1 MPVQFLA
8 LLKTKPD
15 TPREKIGPLL
25 KPEAAKVWEML
36 AAGVLRSIHYI
47 NGSQSPVG
55 AALLFEVNDRVAV
68 EAHVKQLPLVEHGLL
83 SVEVLPLSPFTGFAT
98 LFAAPTV

>member
-8 LLKTKPD
+8 LLKTRPD

-25 KPEAAKVWEML
+25 KPEATKVWEML

-47 NGSQSPVG
+47 DGSQGPVG
-55 AALLFEVNDRVAV
+55 AALLFEVKDQEAV
-68 EAHVKQLPLVEHGLL
+68 EAHLKQLPLVEHGLV
-83 SVEVLPLSPFTGFAT
+83 SVEVLPLSPFTGIAT
-98 LFAAPTV
+98 LFAPTTV